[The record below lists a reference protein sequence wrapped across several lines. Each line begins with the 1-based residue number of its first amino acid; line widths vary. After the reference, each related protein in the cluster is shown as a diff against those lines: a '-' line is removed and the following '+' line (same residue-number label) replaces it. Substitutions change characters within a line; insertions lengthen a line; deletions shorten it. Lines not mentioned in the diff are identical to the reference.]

1 MNLRMLPKPEP
12 PFHLPPHSVSIA
24 RDLAAAL
31 DPELFMLSTG
41 LKPEPWQ
48 RELLR
53 STAIRLALLC
63 PRQSGKSTA
72 TATLALHYAIYH
84 SNAIVLVLSPS
95 QRQSDLLFEKIIERF
110 EALREKPKGSR
121 ATAGRLE
128 FPNGSRIISLP
139 GNEKTICGLSADLIV
154 IDEAAQ
160 VPDALFNTARPMVI
174 ARSGRIIA
182 LSTPFGKH
190 GFFYKACT
198 APGSPWMRIKITA
211 EELQLISAKDLDDL
225 RLTYDPHWY
234 RQEILCEFLGDATQ
248 YFDPELIAAAFDSEI
263 EPFYERT
270 GHDY

>member
-12 PFHLPPHSVSIA
+12 LFHLPPHSVSIA

-72 TATLALHYAIYH
+72 TARVALHHAIYH
-84 SNAIVLVLSPS
+84 CDAVVLVLSPS
-95 QRQSDLLFEKIIERF
+95 QRQSDLLFEKIIEGF
-110 EALREKPKGSR
+110 EAMPEKPAGAR
-121 ATAGRLE
+121 AIAGRLE
-128 FPNGSRIISLP
+128 LPNGSRIISLP
-139 GNEKTICGLSADLIV
+139 GNEKTIRGLSADLIV
-154 IDEAAQ
+154 VDEAAQ
-160 VPDALFNTARPMVI
+160 VSDALFNTVLPMVI

-182 LSTPFGKH
+182 LSTPFGKR

-198 APGSPWMRIKITA
+198 ASGSRWRLIKITA
-211 EELQLISAKDLDDL
+211 EESALIGPEKLEEA
-225 RLTYDPHWY
+225 RQTYDPHWY
-234 RQEILCEFLGDATQ
+234 RQEFLCEFLGDSTQ
-248 YFDPELIAAAFDSEI
+248 YFDSELIAAAFDPQI
-263 EPFYERT
+263 EPFYEVT
-270 GHDY
+270 GHAY